1 VAFAGQRRSW
11 DDVAMLSCFR
21 VHVARASFLVV
32 TSTALAAC
40 DEPPPMPMPDA
51 GGMTSSAA
59 LVFEPTAGAMDFG
72 AIPFPDDLY
81 RAEDGTIRIGELPGE
96 AGSIAAAF
104 FESLRT
110 GLTEIDGFGASSP
123 VFFPVR
129 GGVDPTSL
137 PADPAASVRD
147 DASVFLVDVDPASPD
162 AMTRI
167 PAEVHWSPTRNLL
180 SVRPAD
186 GHPLHEGRA
195 YAAVVTRSVRG
206 ADGLSLSPAP
216 SFVTVRDAAAEPT
229 DPVLARAWRAYRS
242 VLAGLAAD
250 GVATAEIVG
259 LATFHVQTASDDL
272 LDARAQLRA
281 RTAPTLTIERVA
293 SGADLDTLLGTPTE
307 DLPGTDVMGGVQHTH
322 IGWVVDGTFEAPS
335 FQSAQP
341 FVHDAWER
349 RDGATFEEKRTDTV
363 WFTLVLPQGDVSNV
377 PVVVFQHGLGGE
389 SSQVFA
395 IADTLAE
402 AGYAV
407 AAIDIPYH
415 GMRARAD
422 AASLDASHGYG
433 ATPGPDL
440 YGDVR
445 GDAVYVEYLGVFDEE
460 GPYEAFHPFYPR
472 DALRQSVADLHA
484 LVDALERADWSSVTA
499 ASGGPTDLGFDEG
512 PLGFVGVSLGGILGT
527 MFVATED
534 RVGCAVLNVTGG
546 HLVRL
551 VEQSASFNGT
561 FLPILFP
568 KVGLA
573 IEETDYEREPPVTY
587 PQLALYQTL
596 LDRGDSMTLAP
607 RLAER
612 GVHVLFQ
619 MAIDDETVPNVGT
632 EALAR
637 ASGAT
642 IADADPRHVDLV
654 RVASP
659 VRPSLDVGGTTWMRT
674 LTTFTP
680 ASHGLILSVRGSASV
695 EHPPAPPFVE
705 RTSPTPI
712 ENPIVD
718 AQAQIVRLF
727 ASWRG
732 GMPEVR

>member
-1 VAFAGQRRSW
+1 MSYRFSVR
-11 DDVAMLSCFR
+11 L
-21 VHVARASFLVV
+21 ARLGFFLV
-32 TSTALAAC
+32 SFAALDAC
-40 DEPPPMPMPDA
+40 GDPQPMPMPDA
-51 GGMTSSAA
+51 GGMTSSAV
-59 LVFEPTAGAMDFG
+59 LVFEPSAGAMDFG
-72 AIPFPDDLY
+72 AVPFPDDLY
-81 RAEDGTIRIGELPGE
+81 RAEDGTIRVGELPGE
-96 AGSIAAAF
+96 AGSIAADF
-104 FESLRT
+104 FESLRQ
-110 GLTEIDGFGASSP
+110 GLSEIDGFGASSP

-129 GGVDPTSL
+129 GGIEASSL
-137 PADPAASVRD
+137 PADPAASVRA

-162 AMTRI
+162 AMSRI
-167 PAEVHWSPTRNLL
+167 PAEVHWSPSRSLL

-206 ADGLSLSPAP
+206 ADGLPLSAAPAF
-216 SFVTVRDAAAEPT
+216 STVRDAAAEPS

-250 GVATAEIVG
+250 GVPATDVVG

-281 RTAPTLTIERVA
+281 RAAPTLTIERVA
-293 SGADLDTLLGTPTE
+293 SGADLDALLGAPAE
-307 DLPGTDVMGGVQHTH
+307 DLPGTDVMGGVRHSH

-335 FQSAQP
+335 FQASAP
-341 FVHDAWER
+341 FVHDAWTR
-349 RDGATFEEKRTDTV
+349 RDDATFAEKRTDTV

-389 SSQVFA
+389 RSQVFA

-402 AGYAV
+402 AGFAV
-407 AAIDIPYH
+407 AAIDIPFH
-415 GMRARAD
+415 GMRARAEGTP
-422 AASLDASHGYG
+422 LDTTHSYG
-433 ATPGPDL
+433 ASTGPDL
-440 YGDVR
+440 YGDLR
-445 GDAVYVEYLGVFDEE
+445 GNAVYVEYLGVFDES
-460 GPYEAFHPFYPR
+460 GTYEAFHPFYPR
-472 DALRQSVADLHA
+472 DSLRQSVADLYA
-484 LVDALERADWSSVTA
+484 LVDALDRADWSVVGA
-499 ASGGPTDLGFDEG
+499 AGGPSALGFDDG

-534 RVGCAVLNVTGG
+534 RIGCAVLNVTGG

-573 IEETDYEREPPVTY
+573 FEETDYEREPPITY

-607 RLAER
+607 RLAAR

-619 MAIDDETVPNVGT
+619 MAIDDETVPNLGT

-642 IADADPRHVDLV
+642 IVNTDPRYVDLA
-654 RVASP
+654 RVSAP
-659 VRPSLDVGGTTWMRT
+659 VRPSLDVGGTSWMRT
-674 LTTFTP
+674 LTTFDP
-680 ASHGLILSVRGSASV
+680 ASHGLILSVRGTATV
-695 EHPPAPPFVE
+695 EHPPTPPFVE
-705 RTSPTPI
+705 RASPAPI

-727 ASWRG
+727 ASWRS

>member
-1 VAFAGQRRSW
+1 
-11 DDVAMLSCFR
+11 
-21 VHVARASFLVV
+21 LVV
-32 TSTALAAC
+32 ASSIAGTLGAC
-40 DEPPPMPMPDA
+40 EDPQPMPMPDA

-81 RAEDGTIRIGELPGE
+81 RAEDGTIRVGELPGE
-96 AGSIAAAF
+96 AGSISAAF
-104 FESLRT
+104 FASLRA
-110 GLTEIDGFGASSP
+110 GLAEIDGFGASSP
-123 VFFPVR
+123 VFFRVR
-129 GGVDPTSL
+129 GGIDPTSL
-137 PADPAASVRD
+137 PVDPAASVRD
-147 DASVFLVDVDPASPD
+147 DAAVFLVDVDPASPS
-162 AMTRI
+162 AMARI
-167 PAEVHWSPTRNLL
+167 PAVVHWSPTRSLL
-180 SVRPAD
+180 SIRPAD

-195 YAAVVTRSVRG
+195 YAAVVTRAVRG
-206 ADGLSLSPAP
+206 ADGLPLSPAP
-216 SFVTVRDAAAEPT
+216 AFAMVRDAAAEPS
-229 DPVLARAWRAYRS
+229 DPVLGRAWRAYRS
-242 VLAGLAAD
+242 VLAGLAAA
-250 GVATAEIVG
+250 GVTARDVVG
-259 LATFHVQTASDDL
+259 LATFHVQTATADL

-281 RTAPTLTIERVA
+281 RAAPSLRVA
-293 SGADLDTLLGTPTE
+293 RVAAGADLDALLGTPAE
-307 DLPGTDVMGGVQHTH
+307 DLPGTDVMGGVRHTH

-335 FQSAQP
+335 FQSDQP
-341 FVHDAWER
+341 FVHDTWAR
-349 RDGATFEEKRTDTV
+349 RDAATFLERRTDTV

-377 PVVVFQHGLGGE
+377 PVVVFQHGLGGDR
-389 SSQVFA
+389 SQVFA

-422 AASLDASHGYG
+422 AASLDVAHSYG

-445 GDAVYVEYLGVFDEE
+445 GNAVYVEYLGVFDEE

-472 DALRQSVADLHA
+472 DALRQSVADLYA
-484 LVDALERADWSSVTA
+484 LVDAIERADWSGVTTA
-499 ASGGPTDLGFDEG
+499 TGGPSTLGFDEG

-527 MFVATED
+527 MFVATEE

-551 VEQSASFNGT
+551 VEQSAGFNGT

-573 IEETDYEREPPVTY
+573 FEETDYAREPPITY

-596 LDRGDSMTLAP
+596 LDRGDSMTLAR

-612 GVHVLFQ
+612 QVHVLFQ
-619 MAIDDETVPNVGT
+619 MAVDDETVPNLGT

-642 IADADPRHVDLV
+642 IADASPRYVDLT
-654 RVASP
+654 RVTTP
-659 VRPSLDVGGTTWMRT
+659 VRPSLDLGGTTWMRT
-674 LTTFTP
+674 LTTFAP
-680 ASHGLILSVRGSASV
+680 ASHGLILSTRGVATV
-695 EHPPAPPFVE
+695 EHPPTPPFVE
-705 RTSPTPI
+705 RASPAPI
-712 ENPIVD
+712 RNPIVD
-718 AQAQIVRLF
+718 AQAQIVRLL
-727 ASWRG
+727 ASWRN